1 MYQDLKQR
9 YWWYGMKKDV
19 AAHLALCDVCQ
30 RVKAEYQ
37 RPVGLLQPLQVLSGN
52 GKRLVWISL
61 WDYPVLVM
69 GMILYGLLWIG

>member
-52 GKRLVWISL
+52 GKRLVWIS
-61 WDYPVLVM
+61 
-69 GMILYGLLWIG
+69 